1 MVDVATLT
9 GAACVALGGH
19 ASAIFTPDDA
29 IARKAEV
36 LGEES
41 GDYVWRL
48 PLWEEYEDEIKGTF
62 GDVANTNNKH
72 SRYGGAIHA
81 AVFLWQFV
89 KDAGYPWL
97 HIDIAPRMDT
107 IESEYL
113 AKERRRRPGAHAR
126 ATDGRCLI
134 YCESQA
140 TSARLEFPIS

>member
-1 MVDVATLT
+1 M
-9 GAACVALGGH
+9 
-19 ASAIFTPDDA
+19 
-29 IARKAEV
+29 

-62 GDVANTNNKH
+62 GDVANTNNKN
-72 SRYGGAIHA
+72 SRYGGASHA

-107 IESEYL
+107 VESEHL
-113 AKERRRRPGAHAR
+113 ARGAAGAPVR
-126 ATDGRCLI
+126 MLVRMMEEGA
-134 YCESQA
+134 
-140 TSARLEFPIS
+140 